1 MRRKLSEEVRRRVE
15 DEIASGA
22 LAPGAH
28 LDEQKL
34 AERFKV
40 SRTPAREALLA
51 LSVAGLVQ
59 ITPRRGAVVSG
70 LSATDA
76 VSLFEVLVVLEA
88 EAARLAA
95 RRMSP
100 AARLELRDIHE
111 RSRGA
116 ALAASRAAYGKSN
129 AAFHALIYAGANNSY
144 LVEQIKATRNRLRVF
159 RRTGFESAS
168 RIRGSHAEHGRVLA
182 AIAAGDDGAAHD
194 AMIDH
199 ISVGGRVFA
208 DMVAAMA
215 AEPADASA
223 SRRRLRGR
231 KVA

>member
-1 MRRKLSEEVRRRVE
+1 MRRKLSEDVRRRVE
-15 DEIASGA
+15 EEISSGA
-22 LAPGAH
+22 LTAGAH
-28 LDEQKL
+28 LDEQTL

-59 ITPRRGAVVSG
+59 IVPRRGAIVSG

-100 AARLELRDIHE
+100 AARLELRHVHE
-111 RSRGA
+111 CSREA
-116 ALAASRAAYGKSN
+116 ALAASQAEYGRSN

-168 RIRGSHAEHGRVLA
+168 RIRGSHAEHGHVLA

-215 AEPADASA
+215 AEPVGPAAP
-223 SRRRLRGR
+223 RRRSPG
-231 KVA
+231 